1 MQSYNNVSMM
11 GKLYN
16 YKLEERQGDN
26 GSYIFG
32 TVTLEVDD
40 KGTRVDAQFFATPT
54 YKSGKPNRTYTVLE
68 EMLSGN
74 YNTVVD
80 NGDECDWFDFSG
92 ASIDSSYF
100 ASQREQGEVAS
111 AQRIRGAFINA
122 NRSHKFGNKW
132 KLDFVIT
139 QIQDVEADEE
149 KHYPRYVK
157 VSGYSVND
165 YAGRVDEVR
174 FQARDE
180 AAMNYISGLTAT
192 PNEPYF
198 VSTWGEI
205 RNVISTS
212 VTKNAFGE
220 DEVREY
226 TNTQW
231 VITGMAP
238 DCYEMFE
245 EYPAFKAELEKTK
258 AAALEASST
267 AEGGK
272 DDLPF

>member
-1 MQSYNNVSMM
+1 MNSYNNVSLM

-16 YKLEERQGDN
+16 YKLEERQSDN

-40 KGTRVDAQFFATPT
+40 KGTIVDAQFFATPT
-54 YKSGKPNRTYTVLE
+54 YKSGKPNRTYTTLE
-68 EMLSGN
+68 EMIAGN

-80 NGDECDWFDFSG
+80 NGDEADWLEFSG

-100 ASQREQGEVAS
+100 PSQREQGEVAT
-111 AQRIRGAFINA
+111 AQRIRGSFINA
-122 NRSHKFGNKW
+122 NRTHRYGNKW

-220 DEVREY
+220 DEVSEY

-231 VITGMAP
+231 VITGMNP
-238 DCYEMFE
+238 EPYEMFE
-245 EYPAFKAELEKTK
+245 EYSAFKAELEKTK
-258 AAALEASST
+258 AAALETSEAVD
-267 AEGGK
+267 GGK